1 MNGTVHKLRRCFV
14 SETIV
19 GVIGGSGL
27 YEMEGLS
34 DKKDFTVETPFGS
47 PSDVIHR
54 GKLNNVTLLFL
65 PRHGKAHRKSP
76 SDVNYRANIYA
87 LKKLGAE
94 RIISISAVGSLKK
107 EIKPGDIV
115 LVDQFI
121 DRTKG
126 IRASTFFEDGIVVH
140 VGFGNPTCDELR
152 GLLRDGAQKAGASLH
167 VGGSYVCIEGPQF
180 STRAESNIYRS
191 WGASVIGMTNIPE
204 AKLAREA
211 ELCYSTIALATD
223 YDSWHEEEEEVNAL
237 KVLETIAKNIEMARK
252 IIRESTLKISVD
264 RRCNCGTTLQS
275 SIVTRPDN
283 ISEETYNRLEL
294 LIGKYIKRK

>member
-1 MNGTVHKLRRCFV
+1 M
-14 SETIV
+14 SEAII

-27 YEMEGLS
+27 YEMSGLS

-47 PSDVIHR
+47 PSDVIHQ
-54 GKLNNVTLLFL
+54 GKLNNVTFLFL
-65 PRHGKAHRKSP
+65 PRHGKAHRNSP

-94 RIISISAVGSLKK
+94 RVISVSAVGSLKK

-126 IRASTFFEDGIVVH
+126 IRSSTFFEKGIVAH
-140 VGFGNPTCDELR
+140 VGFGDPTCDELR
-152 GLLRDGAQKAGASLH
+152 GILRDAAQSAGATLH

-191 WGASVIGMTNIPE
+191 WNASVIGMTNIPE

-211 ELCYSTIALATD
+211 ELCYATIALATD
-223 YDSWHEEEEEVNAL
+223 YDSWHEEEDAVNAL
-237 KVLETIAKNIEMARK
+237 KVLEIMSKNVEMARK
-252 IIRESTLKISVD
+252 IIKESTTKISSK
-264 RRCNCGTTLQS
+264 RSCNCGNTLQHA
-275 SIVTRPDN
+275 IVTRAEFIPTE
-283 ISEETYNRLEL
+283 IYNRLEL